1 MFRILILSFFGLQ
14 AVELAA
20 QNGFERGYLI
30 QNSGDTLF
38 GSIRDRKEGF
48 RPKLL
53 KKIEIR
59 TNGKVQRFA
68 LKHIQEYAIGG
79 SIYERHWLKQSRSFP
94 REEYQSIEGFGEQ
107 QFLRV
112 ISRGKLSY
120 FQLEFYDAESGVLDF
135 VDLFN
140 LAGETRMIR
149 ATQGVFGLKKN
160 ALTSYFSAYPQFVER
175 INANEFKRAQELVD
189 AFNAIAD

>member
-1 MFRILILSFFGLQ
+1 VLQ
-14 AVELAA
+14 AIELAA
-20 QNGFERGYLI
+20 QNGFEQGYLLR
-30 QNSGDTLF
+30 NSGDTLF

-68 LKHIQEYAIGG
+68 LKHVQEYAISGRT
-79 SIYERHWLKQSRSFP
+79 YERHWLKQSRSFP
-94 REEYQSIEGFGEQ
+94 REVYQSIEGVGEQ

-112 ISRGKLSY
+112 VCRGKLSY
-120 FQLEFYDAESGVLDF
+120 FQLEFYDVESGALEF
-135 VDLFN
+135 VDLFI

-160 ALTSYFSAYPQFVER
+160 ALSSYFSAYPQFVER

-189 AFNAIAD
+189 AFNAFAD